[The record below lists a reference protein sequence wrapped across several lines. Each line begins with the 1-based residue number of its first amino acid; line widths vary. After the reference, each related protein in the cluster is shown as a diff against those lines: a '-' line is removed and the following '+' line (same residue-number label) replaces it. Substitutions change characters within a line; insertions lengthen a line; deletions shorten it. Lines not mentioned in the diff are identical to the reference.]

1 MRYETYELNITD
13 SLKVFEFISVGPK
26 GSITKRVQFTKISD
40 DDFYNLAFGD
50 VNAETDDID
59 DTIVSNNNDMEKVL
73 ATVAATVFAFIDAYP
88 EAMVYVKG
96 SNLARNRLYRM
107 SIANNLEEINN
118 RFIVLGLLED
128 KKWVVFEKNTNYQA
142 FLIIKIQ

>member
-1 MRYETYELNITD
+1 MK
-13 SLKVFEFISVGPK
+13 LKVFEFISIGPK
-26 GSITKRVQFTKISD
+26 GAIKKRVQYKKISD
-40 DDFYNLAFGD
+40 NEDIYNLAFGD

-59 DTIVSNNNDMEKVL
+59 DKIVSNNNDMEKVL

-88 EAMVYVKG
+88 EAIVYAKG

-107 SIANNLEEINN
+107 GIANNLEEINN

-128 KKWVVFEKNTNYQA
+128 KRWVVFEKNTNYQA